1 MKKCKVC
8 GAVKPFGEFHKN
20 KTGEGG
26 VRNVCKIC
34 RLFSIRQE
42 RRSQKPKERKN
53 GKRGKTKMCTNCK
66 VEKHVSEFYED
77 KKNKSKL
84 KSHCK
89 ECMRMASKLTNIR
102 NKYGDLSPETIESLL
117 RDQEYEREYGGFN
130 EYKKIP
136 KWYRELYL

>member
-8 GAVKPFGEFHKN
+8 GAVKPFNEFHKN

-42 RRSQKPKERKN
+42 RRSQKPKKRK
-53 GKRGKTKMCTNCK
+53 KGKTKMCSKCE

-77 KKNKSKL
+77 NGRKDKL
-84 KSHCK
+84 KVHCK
-89 ECMRMASKLTNIR
+89 ECM
-102 NKYGDLSPETIESLL
+102 NKARKEL
-117 RDQEYEREYGGFN
+117 RKQECEREHGEEFD

-136 KWYRELYL
+136 KWYREVYL